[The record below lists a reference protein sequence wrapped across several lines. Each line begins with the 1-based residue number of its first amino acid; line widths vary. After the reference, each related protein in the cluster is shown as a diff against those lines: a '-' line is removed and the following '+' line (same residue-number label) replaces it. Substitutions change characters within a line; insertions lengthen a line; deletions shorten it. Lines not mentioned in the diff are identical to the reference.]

1 MSENSIKSIM
11 DVTMDKLRAMV
22 DANTIIGDPI
32 VVGDVTLLPVSK
44 VSFGLATGGS
54 DFPSKTQSGLFG
66 GGGGAGVTIAPV
78 MKRIVALVIICIIFS
93 LPVSAVST
101 SAKAAAVING
111 DTGEVLYS
119 QNADTR
125 LPMASTTKIMTS
137 LLLCEHG
144 NLEKEITVTAD
155 MLKVEGSSMG
165 LLPGDTVTLHDLLYG
180 MLLASGNDAANV
192 TAIAA

>member
-66 GGGGAGVTIAPV
+66 GGGGAGVTVAPV
-78 MKRIVALVIICIIFS
+78 AFI
-93 LPVSAVST
+93 AVSDG
-101 SAKAAAVING
+101 SVKMMPVYNELSSVEKAFAMAPEVIEHAK
-111 DTGEVLYS
+111 
-119 QNADTR
+119 
-125 LPMASTTKIMTS
+125 K
-137 LLLCEHG
+137 
-144 NLEKEITVTAD
+144 
-155 MLKVEGSSMG
+155 
-165 LLPGDTVTLHDLLYG
+165 
-180 MLLASGNDAANV
+180 
-192 TAIAA
+192 